1 MTESTLYLLDE
12 PFVGIDFHSEQ
23 IIMSQLRALK
33 KAGKLLLIVHHD
45 LSKAEEYFD
54 RVILLNKTIRFFG
67 ESHVAMQPE
76 YLNRTFL
83 NPTNQQQ
90 SSESA

>member
-1 MTESTLYLLDE
+1 
-12 PFVGIDFHSEQ
+12 
-23 IIMSQLRALK
+23 
-33 KAGKLLLIVHHD
+33 LIVHHD